1 MVIIIPGSG
10 GFVLCISCFSKFPPT
25 GIHAAQVVPHV
36 HYHIIPRPSNE
47 ERERLTHKSGA
58 RWLISRYG
66 DGIRTDLDDEEG
78 AAVAREIRNSV
89 FKELEEMK
97 QNTDGRAE
105 RKLLSS
111 L

>member
-1 MVIIIPGSG
+1 M
-10 GFVLCISCFSKFPPT
+10 L

-47 ERERLTHKSGA
+47 EREQPIRKEGA
-58 RWLISRYG
+58 RWLISKYG

-78 AAVAREIRNSV
+78 ATVAGEIRDNV
-89 FKELEEMK
+89 FSELQEMN
-97 QNTDGRAE
+97 QDSNGRIE